1 MKILITGSQGQLGS
15 SLART
20 FPHALAL
27 GRQSLDI
34 ADSVAV
40 RDVIQSYR
48 PQVIFN
54 AAAYTA
60 VDQAETEF
68 DQAFR
73 INGKA
78 LDVLGESAKICD
90 AIVVHWSTDYVYGA
104 SGDKEGIAYQE
115 SDAPDPV
122 NRYGESKFAG
132 EQALAASGAAHLIFR
147 CSWVY
152 AKDGH
157 NFLKAMLR
165 LGAQRESVSVV
176 SDQWGVPTSAHWLAA
191 SLKQLF
197 DDHSLEQLRQ
207 VSGIY
212 HWVPGGETHWA
223 AYATWVFECAGMQV
237 EVRPISSEQ
246 WPTAAKRPRNSRL
259 DCGKAKALLGLIQPD
274 WRDEVRH
281 CVRSLVG

>member
-1 MKILITGSQGQLGS
+1 VKILITGSQGQLGS

-78 LDVLGESAKICD
+78 LDVLGESAKS
-90 AIVVHWSTDYVYGA
+90 AMRSWSTGPLIMSTVH
-104 SGDKEGIAYQE
+104 
-115 SDAPDPV
+115 
-122 NRYGESKFAG
+122 
-132 EQALAASGAAHLIFR
+132 QAIKR
-147 CSWVY
+147 
-152 AKDGH
+152 
-157 NFLKAMLR
+157 
-165 LGAQRESVSVV
+165 
-176 SDQWGVPTSAHWLAA
+176 A
-191 SLKQLF
+191 SLIKRAMHRTQSIATAKV
-197 DDHSLEQLRQ
+197 SLRVSKPWRQ
-207 VSGIY
+207 V
-212 HWVPGGETHWA
+212 
-223 AYATWVFECAGMQV
+223 
-237 EVRPISSEQ
+237 EQ
-246 WPTAAKRPRNSRL
+246 R
-259 DCGKAKALLGLIQPD
+259 I
-274 WRDEVRH
+274 
-281 CVRSLVG
+281 